1 MHVSESF
8 HGQLQFFSDC
18 PCDVKKTLTYR
29 TTFARHLNKHF
40 VLLCLEELYGD
51 FEDLETG
58 EVHKGQTGQQ
68 DLTEVGLVYM
78 E

>member
-1 MHVSESF
+1 MNHVV
-8 HGQLQFFSDC
+8 D
-18 PCDVKKTLTYR
+18 
-29 TTFARHLNKHF
+29 LN
-40 VLLCLEELYGD
+40 VLSLVILLCLEELYGD

-68 DLTEVGLVYM
+68 DQAEVRLIYM